1 MQQTQRSTDLRG
13 WGLTILR
20 VVVGIVFIMHGIQ
33 KLGGGV
39 AGTAGFLGS
48 LGIPLPQVMAIVL
61 IAVELLGGIALV
73 LGLGTRYVSLLLAVT
88 MLVAMVTVHLENG
101 FYAQNGGVEF
111 TLTLLAATVALALTG
126 SGEAALDKVLVRRR
140 A

>member
-1 MQQTQRSTDLRG
+1 MQTQRNTDLRG
-13 WGLTILR
+13 WGLTVLR
-20 VVVGIVFIMHGIQ
+20 VVIGIVFLMHGIQ

-39 AGTAGFLGS
+39 GGTAGFLGS
-48 LGIPLPQVMAIVL
+48 LGIPLPEVMAIVL

-73 LGLGTRYVSLLLAVT
+73 LGLGTRFVAPLLAVT
-88 MLVAMVTVHLENG
+88 MLVALVTVHLDKG
-101 FYAQNGGVEF
+101 FFAQNGGYEF

-126 SGEAALDKVLVRRR
+126 SGEAALDKVFTRRR